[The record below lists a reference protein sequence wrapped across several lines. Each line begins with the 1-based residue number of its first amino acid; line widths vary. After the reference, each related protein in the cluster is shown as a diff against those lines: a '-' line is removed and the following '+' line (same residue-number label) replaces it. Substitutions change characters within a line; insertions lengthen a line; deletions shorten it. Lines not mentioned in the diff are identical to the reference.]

1 MKALVESN
9 TAQPHAPSSLN
20 YKNIH
25 LEPAGGEKIHFPL
38 AVPFEMWL
46 LNDGYFG
53 RPDKRLAAVQYTKP
67 EKPSLVIN
75 GKGVMNEACQ
85 KRYAVFLRSYLR
97 NGKSFIES
105 LKAQAPKM
113 MIRAA

>member
-1 MKALVESN
+1 MKASAESN
-9 TAQPHAPSSLN
+9 TAQSAAPSSLN

-25 LEPAGGEKIHFPL
+25 LEPTGGEKIHFSL

-53 RPDKRLAAVQYTKP
+53 RPDKRFASVQYTKS

-75 GKGVMNEACQ
+75 GHGVMNEACK

-97 NGKSFIES
+97 NGKSFIEG

-113 MIRAA
+113 MMRAA